1 MPSIT
6 SLDSKMLCLKLTVL
20 LTLATFHQENK
31 MEKLDKKLMTKA
43 EKNSTFSF
51 VHTTITSR
59 QEKKGPEITFPMLS
73 FLYVFIK
80 HGNTI

>member
-1 MPSIT
+1 
-6 SLDSKMLCLKLTVL
+6 
-20 LTLATFHQENK
+20 

-80 HGNTI
+80 HGNTGTISKAWREEVIQINSF